1 MRRLVLLALAT
12 VCFAAIAATPA
23 QAANPHFLRA
33 TSSVD
38 SQGNLLCGFKEA
50 GLGDVATT
58 SVTCTA
64 DVSAVFACI
73 NGGGNHPQAANKE
86 TVSGEVSGTVDVPVR
101 NGATSGTVVVGP
113 PSPGGFS
120 CPNGQRLVLAS
131 VSYTNVTLIGV
142 GGDTASAPDASRT
155 FFTF

>member
-1 MRRLVLLALAT
+1 MKKLMVLGLAIVA
-12 VCFAAIAATPA
+12 FAAVAATSA
-23 QAANPHFLRA
+23 EAASPHFLRA

-58 SVTCTA
+58 TVTCTA
-64 DVSAVFACI
+64 DVTAVFACI

-86 TVSGEVSGTVDVPVR
+86 TISTMVEGTVDVPVR
-101 NGATSGTVVVGP
+101 NGQTTGTVIVGP
-113 PSPGGFS
+113 PSPGDFS

-131 VSYTNVTLIGV
+131 VSYTNVTLHGV
-142 GGDTASAPDASRT
+142 NGDTASAPDASRT
-155 FFTF
+155 FLNV

>member
-1 MRRLVLLALAT
+1 
-12 VCFAAIAATPA
+12 
-23 QAANPHFLRA
+23 
-33 TSSVD
+33 VD

-64 DVSAVFACI
+64 DVTAVFACI

-86 TVSGEVSGTVDVPVR
+86 TVSAEVSGTVEVPVR
-101 NGATSGTVVVGP
+101 NGQTTGTVVVGP
-113 PSPGGFS
+113 PSAGDFS
-120 CPNGQRLVLAS
+120 CPGGQRLVLAP

-142 GGDTASAPDASRT
+142 GADTASHPTRAAPSSPSEAEEPGSGLGHRQRCLRSEPGGSGSARPER
-155 FFTF
+155 